1 MSHEQSREALAAW
14 RGAEVDRRAKP
25 SGSAERNAARLAV
38 ERARLAYYAAI
49 AGDAGPTEA
58 PGGAS
63 SSPDVAPGREYHAV
77 RLNAPQAAATDLDI
91 R

>member
-1 MSHEQSREALAAW
+1 LSHEQSREALAAW

-58 PGGAS
+58 PGEAA
-63 SSPDVAPGREYHAV
+63 SPDVAPGREYQAV